1 MRTISANRETTPRV
15 DESGCAALQSEPI
28 TPGGRTMPAY
38 IVAEIDVTDA
48 SAYEPYKKMAGESI
62 QRHGGRFLARG
73 GRTVSLEGEKPKRVV
88 VVEFPTVD
96 AAEKFYHSPDYQTAV
111 KIRQK
116 ASKGR
121 LYIVEG

>member
-1 MRTISANRETTPRV
+1 MT
-15 DESGCAALQSEPI
+15 
-28 TPGGRTMPAY
+28 AY

-48 SAYEPYKKMAGESI
+48 TGYEPYKKMAGESI
-62 QRHGGRFLARG
+62 PRHGGRFLAHG

-88 VVEFPTVD
+88 VIEFPSVE